1 MLTLVGFWGF
11 QTLSRAK
18 SCLHAK
24 LYLKTH
30 CSQQMIK
37 ERCKGSQSF
46 RLFFFGF
53 FLLGS
58 FSDTILSLFV
68 HTSWPESASSI
79 IFSLSPIPPT
89 PPTVLSV
96 LPYKDLGWI
105 PFLFQTCPTFFPSDL
120 VKTCP
125 FKIKPSEHP
134 EMKSSISYIPW
145 TKAKLKF
152 SQKIPKVNW
161 ECKNPH
167 RLAEEYM
174 SHSNSSTW
182 LL

>member
-24 LYLKTH
+24 LDLKTH

-58 FSDTILSLFV
+58 FSDTILCLFV
-68 HTSWPESASSI
+68 HTSWPDSASSI
-79 IFSLSPIPPT
+79 IFFLSPIPPT
-89 PPTVLSV
+89 PPPVLSV
-96 LPYKDLGWI
+96 PPYKGLCWI
-105 PFLFQTCPTFFPSDL
+105 PFLSQTCSTFFPSDL

-125 FKIKPSEHP
+125 FKLSLLSIQRWNPPFLIFP
-134 EMKSSISYIPW
+134 EL
-145 TKAKLKF
+145 KLNWNSVKKF
-152 SQKIPKVNW
+152 PK
-161 ECKNPH
+161 
-167 RLAEEYM
+167 
-174 SHSNSSTW
+174 
-182 LL
+182 